1 MVGTT
6 HQKSGITRAR
16 WGITQGV
23 TFGIYERIPVS
34 QSARA
39 PAPDTDHRTNHRVAS
54 AGPSQSTQPPAPLRL
69 VEFQPPPGT
78 SEKSNAE
85 EAPSTR
91 KAPSSREKPGT
102 EEPRSTEEPPHTQE
116 KPRTQEKPSTR
127 EKSSAQEL
135 PSTEE
140 KSNPENAPSERE
152 THSTGEAPRARD
164 PQQASA
170 RDEGRMPGAPST
182 LRRPHASG
190 AQRSAA
196 PAKKAIQAL
205 ALYAFEVIEGKRT
218 IAQLA
223 GTITPEVRIELQK
236 RRAAR
241 TERRTLFQD
250 HRLLVPIPGPVH
262 VSRPCSTVI
271 EAAVALHAPERTIA
285 VALRLE
291 LTAERWRATH
301 LTVL

>member
-39 PAPDTDHRTNHRVAS
+39 PAPNTDHRTNHRVAS
-54 AGPSQSTQPPAPLRL
+54 ADPSQGTQLPAPLRL
-69 VEFQPPPGT
+69 VELHPPP
-78 SEKSNAE
+78 
-85 EAPSTR
+85 
-91 KAPSSREKPGT
+91 
-102 EEPRSTEEPPHTQE
+102 STEEPLSTQE
-116 KPRTQEKPSTR
+116 KSSTR
-127 EKSSAQEL
+127 ET
-135 PSTEE
+135 PGT
-140 KSNPENAPSERE
+140 ENAPSERE
-152 THSTGEAPRARD
+152 TPSTGEPPRARD
-164 PQQASA
+164 PHQASA
-170 RDEGRMPGAPST
+170 RDERRTPEAASR
-182 LRRPHASG
+182 LRRPQASG

-262 VSRPCSTVI
+262 VCRPCSTVI

>member
-1 MVGTT
+1 M
-6 HQKSGITRAR
+6 
-16 WGITQGV
+16 
-23 TFGIYERIPVS
+23 S
-34 QSARA
+34 QSATA
-39 PAPDTDHRTNHRVAS
+39 PAPNTDHRTNHRVAS
-54 AGPSQSTQPPAPLRL
+54 AGPFQSTQPPAPLRL
-69 VEFQPPPGT
+69 VEFQSTPGT

-102 EEPRSTEEPPHTQE
+102 EEPRSTR
-116 KPRTQEKPSTR
+116 K
-127 EKSSAQEL
+127 
-135 PSTEE
+135 
-140 KSNPENAPSERE
+140 
-152 THSTGEAPRARD
+152 
-164 PQQASA
+164 
-170 RDEGRMPGAPST
+170 APST

-190 AQRSAA
+190 AQPSAA

-241 TERRTLFQD
+241 TERRTLFKD